1 MSRRSWVIQRP
12 VPDKI
17 AVSRGAWRGR
27 LAGTVAVLVVV
38 ASLLL
43 PDRLTATDFGS
54 FAAIPVELILGAAL
68 LLVLPPAVRLPVAT
82 ALACLL
88 GMLTVLKIVDACF
101 YAALSRPFDL
111 VLDWGLAGGAWTL
124 LASSLGGGL
133 AALVVLAAALFVVGV
148 LTVTLWAVRR
158 LTRLLTEHA
167 LITTRVVIAAGAVWL
182 VCSLTGVVLAAPYPV
197 ASHASTTKVVKEI
210 TGIRDGRQE
219 QQAFAAEIATD
230 QVAATPTDR
239 LLAGLK
245 GKKVLLVFV
254 ESYGRVAVDDPTIGA
269 QIRPVLDAGT
279 ADLAAHGIEARS
291 GYLTSPIAGGGS
303 WLAHATLL
311 SGTRIDHQRRY
322 LTLVAS
328 DRFTLTGAFHRAGWR
343 TLGVMPAITRAWPEG
358 AFYHYDEIY
367 DSFALGY
374 AGPAFGWSRLP
385 DQYTLSTLDRLTAG
399 SPQQPAMAV
408 VPLITSHAPW
418 SVVPPTVS
426 WDDLGDG
433 SVYGTTTDDF
443 EQPEAILAR
452 DPARVRDDYAR
463 SISYSLNSLISWTAR
478 ESGDDLV
485 VIVVGDH
492 QPAPAVTGPDAGHD
506 VPITVISRDPAVL
519 QRIDSWGWSAGL
531 RPASDAPVWPMEAF
545 RDRFLAAYAG

>member
-1 MSRRSWVIQRP
+1 MSRRSWATRRP
-12 VPDKI
+12 VPDEF
-17 AVSRGAWRGR
+17 AVRHGVWRVR
-27 LAGTVAVLVVV
+27 LADTVAALVVV

-54 FAAIPVELILGAAL
+54 FAAIPVELLLGATL

-82 ALACLL
+82 VLACLL
-88 GMLTVLKIVDACF
+88 GLLTILKIVDACF

-124 LASSLGGGL
+124 LISSLGGGL
-133 AALVVLAAALFVVGV
+133 AVLTVLAAVLFVVAV

-158 LTRLLTEHA
+158 LTRRLTEHPLVTA
-167 LITTRVVIAAGAVWL
+167 RVVLATAAVWL
-182 VCSLTGVVLAAPYPV
+182 VCSLTGLVIAAPYPV
-197 ASHASTTKVVKEI
+197 ASHASATKVVKEI
-210 TGIRDGRQE
+210 TGIRDGRQQ

-230 QVAATPTDR
+230 QLAATPADQ

-245 GKKVLLVFV
+245 GKRVLLVFV
-254 ESYGRVAVDDPTIGA
+254 ESYGRVALDDPTIGP
-269 QIRPVLDAGT
+269 QIRPLLDAGT
-279 ADLAAHGIEARS
+279 ADLAAHDIQARS

-303 WLAHATLL
+303 WLAHSTLL

-328 DRFTLTGAFHRAGWR
+328 NRFTLTEAFHRAGWR
-343 TLGVMPAITRAWPEG
+343 TLGIMPGVTRAWPEG

-367 DSFALGY
+367 DSTDLGY

-385 DQYTLSTLDRLTAG
+385 DQYTLSTLDRLSTG
-399 SPQQPAMAV
+399 SSRQPTMAV

-418 SVVPPTVS
+418 SVVPPMIN

-433 SVYGTTTDDF
+433 TVYGSTADDA
-443 EQPEAILAR
+443 EQPEAILTR
-452 DPARVRDDYAR
+452 DPDRVRSDYAR
-463 SISYSLNSLISWTAR
+463 SIGYSLQSLISYTAK

-485 VIVVGDH
+485 VIMVGDH
-492 QPAPAVTGPDAGHD
+492 QPAPAVTGPDAGRD
-506 VPITVISRDPAVL
+506 VPITVISGDPAVL
-519 QRIDSWGWSAGL
+519 QRIDDWDWTPGL
-531 RPASDAPVWPMEAF
+531 RPGADAPAWPMEAF
-545 RDRFLAAYAG
+545 RDRFLAAYAR